1 MAYRQSRERNGK
13 MKLNWIDLHYNGII
27 YSKKNSKQI
36 VRVGSKM
43 FLVSNQNAK
52 NCEKSMSTEFCAQV
66 LKHNWKPS
74 GRYAVSMY
82 FTRESN
88 IRRDLDNLATSVLDA
103 LVLAGALED
112 DGVKCV
118 KELHVYD
125 MGVNKDTP
133 GVSVHLEESFA

>member
-1 MAYRQSRERNGK
+1 

-52 NCEKSMSTEFCAQV
+52 SCEQAMSAEFCAQV
-66 LKHNWKPS
+66 LKNHWKPN
-74 GRYAVSMY
+74 GRYSVSMY
-82 FTRESN
+82 FYRESN
-88 IRRDLDNLATSVLDA
+88 IRRDLDNLATSVFDA

-112 DGVKCV
+112 DSVKCV
-118 KELHVYD
+118 KEVHIYD
-125 MGVNKDTP
+125 MGVRKDNP
-133 GVSVHLEESFA
+133 GVSVHLDGEQTE